1 MANSAEH
8 ALKNRSLPIGG
19 AFWDI
24 LRVKAVHAA
33 GRITDKYQ
41 SSFSVKRLLN
51 VRPIGSLSF
60 GHTASKPKSSCTCLS
75 HSSGRRGVPR
85 ALMLVLLC
93 LLPLF
98 ASTRARA
105 QKKDET
111 PNVID
116 MSLEELMALD
126 IDSVSGVSG
135 FKQKVT
141 EAPASVTIITAEEI
155 QRYGYRTVAD
165 ILRNVRGFYVSNDRN
180 YSYLGVRGY
189 GLPGDYNSRITL
201 LIDGHRLNDNIFDA
215 ALIGTEFPLDVDLID
230 HVEVIRGPNSSLY
243 IASAFLGV
251 INVVTKRGRDLQ
263 KVSVAGDVA
272 SYGTYEGR
280 VSYGNQFKN
289 GLELL
294 LSGSFYDSHGQDQLF
309 FPQFNTPATND
320 GIALNADGDEFHQFF
335 ANLSWGHFT
344 LQGVFGSREKGIPT
358 APFGSVFNVTGTHT
372 IDARGYLD
380 LQYDRKLGGGWSL
393 TDRLYYDQFNN
404 DGTYIY
410 DYSDSGGPSRV
421 MNRNFAH
428 GKWWG
433 DEVAFS
439 KQVFARQRLTFG
451 AEFRDNFQQDQ
462 GNYDLQ
468 PFVQYFTSDRTS
480 NIFSVYAQDEI
491 HLRKNL
497 VLNLGLR
504 YDHYSTFG
512 GTTNPRAA
520 LIYSPSDKSTFK
532 LLYGQSFRAPNFF
545 ELYYAAPGNEPNPS
559 LRPETVKTMELVW
572 EQYFANHLRMTMSGF
587 YYPIRGLIGEQVDL
601 ATGNAFFT
609 NAGSLDL
616 RGIDFEF
623 ARKLSGGLE
632 GTVSYSFQ
640 DVRSPSTPMPLT
652 NSPKHL
658 VQASLSVPLFKQEL
672 FASMDLQYVSKR
684 ATLTGQYTGSYV
696 VPNFTIFSRKILK
709 GWELSASL
717 YNAFNQKYADPG
729 GAGLVEDAIVQDG
742 RNFRIKVGY
751 RFQ

>member
-1 MANSAEH
+1 
-8 ALKNRSLPIGG
+8 
-19 AFWDI
+19 
-24 LRVKAVHAA
+24 
-33 GRITDKYQ
+33 
-41 SSFSVKRLLN
+41 
-51 VRPIGSLSF
+51 
-60 GHTASKPKSSCTCLS
+60 
-75 HSSGRRGVPR
+75 
-85 ALMLVLLC
+85 LV
-93 LLPLF
+93 
-98 ASTRARA
+98 STRARA

-111 PNVID
+111 PDVID

-439 KQVFARQRLTFG
+439 KQVFAGQRLTFG